1 MTSSGPD
8 AEKRQGSGHF
18 GLLEARSHMSK
29 ARNDRPVIALDRALV
44 QSRNF
49 VGLYPQFFPLPF
61 AARTWSESTR
71 KCLTNTC
78 GQERVT
84 KNKVVFISVD
94 AIFLSAHHSHRARR
108 SGKAQ

>member
-44 QSRNF
+44 Q
-49 VGLYPQFFPLPF
+49 
-61 AARTWSESTR
+61 AA
-71 KCLTNTC
+71 
-78 GQERVT
+78 
-84 KNKVVFISVD
+84 ISL
-94 AIFLSAHHSHRARR
+94 AYTLSFFLSPSRPVLGRSQRAN
-108 SGKAQ
+108 A